1 MHFCCHKKHLCYWL
15 LKVNMS
21 FVFISTTRI
30 PATTIQQSNREG
42 VMSVILVTKHL
53 KYYVKA
59 CVCYFLSNFYFSTY
73 NDSPLKTE
81 KCFLFHLK
89 SSFCTRDIQ
98 FLAVFSLPFYTF
110 QIPKDK
116 WKWNNLVM
124 N

>member
-1 MHFCCHKKHLCYWL
+1 
-15 LKVNMS
+15 
-21 FVFISTTRI
+21 
-30 PATTIQQSNREG
+30 
-42 VMSVILVTKHL
+42 MSVILVTKHL

-98 FLAVFSLPFYTF
+98 IFVIFSLPFTLSRFKRANGSGIIYDV
-110 QIPKDK
+110 IN
-116 WKWNNLVM
+116 WLA
-124 N
+124 